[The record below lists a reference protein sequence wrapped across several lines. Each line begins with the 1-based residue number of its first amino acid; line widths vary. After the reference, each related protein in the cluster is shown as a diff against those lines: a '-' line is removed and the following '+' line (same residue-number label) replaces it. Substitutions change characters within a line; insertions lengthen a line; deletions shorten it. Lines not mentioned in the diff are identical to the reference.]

1 MHHGPMKHRKDPAH
15 WNDERIDYQRPG
27 FLIPAP
33 DAPWVQC
40 FILDVSENG
49 IRLDVGGAY
58 VPEIFGIAFN
68 ADGKVM
74 RLCQIAWRQ
83 GERIDARFVTARQ
96 LRLGQ
101 QPYCDPRLQN
111 RALRPARYAATALAD
126 KQAGRQ
132 PRCK

>member
-1 MHHGPMKHRKDPAH
+1 M
-15 WNDERIDYQRPG
+15 
-27 FLIPAP
+27 IPAP

-49 IRLDVGGAY
+49 IRLDVGGLY

-74 RLCQIAWRQ
+74 RLCQIAWRR

-101 QPYCDPRLQN
+101 QPYCDPRLQS
-111 RALRPARYAATALAD
+111 RVVRPARFASATHAV
-126 KQAGRQ
+126 KQASRQ
-132 PRCK
+132 KRCK